1 MDESALIQEPKRL
14 RLNEE
19 KDTDEDR
26 KNLDNLPEEILQHIT
41 HTFLTSNNRCY
52 KNKHAF

>member
-26 KNLDNLPEEILQHIT
+26 KNLDNLPDEILQHIT

-52 KNKHAF
+52 KNKHDF